1 MYELTWLRDNFR
13 NPHDHSVENIDD
25 ELPTKEFEFPNN
37 HNFTVEYDC
46 RETATGMFTDCGV
59 YSANAAW
66 TADPYKGLNCP
77 LQNTKTPNI
86 TNDYQRKR
94 EIQYNKK

>member
-1 MYELTWLRDNFR
+1 
-13 NPHDHSVENIDD
+13 
-25 ELPTKEFEFPNN
+25 
-37 HNFTVEYDC
+37 
-46 RETATGMFTDCGV
+46 MFTDCGV